1 VGGVALIISILTR
14 PNDPFFVTLGPN
26 TNWSHVYPCLH
37 ERNELQSLLAAG
49 LSRHGLA
56 PTPWHSSRTGPCNTS
71 PGASDTYPDT
81 LPRLTDYPDPVPPRV
96 ASLTQTILP
105 TFQNPP
111 LARTEAQHR
120 GLDILQILHALLD
133 LGNPTENVPDHLS
146 LSNGEIWVLQHHHRI
161 LIHDLRE
168 LLPILFLTHQ
178 QRPYRAELG
187 RVGRAL
193 LVELLSHRR
202 YRTATR
208 PDPTHIQHF
217 THLWLT
223 PVPGRTRQPTTAADW
238 ADTLSIWIHPH
249 GTLASKF
256 GHREDQDETGAGLI
270 DPERLEQWDQDSQ
283 RLGFS
288 FLNLLSTT
296 PEANPSHDN
305 HWKEFVLV
313 MSFSRDLLASLTHA
327 IAHLLTDDLVT
338 VSLQGV
344 ESLYTELEVKPW
356 TPEETEVLTMIN
368 LIISEG
374 LLSHVL
380 IKTRQ
385 QSQSQESQPYT
396 DAALLLLTLSLRA
409 NTGEVRIRMELNQ
422 AVYTLSVEGDVH
434 TLDLLL
440 GWLEDALPE
449 FHWMWPTVGKA
460 KTIPLLINRLDS
472 TCHQT
477 HKLSDMNRGLR
488 AVEVLCLLCQD
499 FSFCKDILKIGTHRL
514 LQTADKARRMQMSRP
529 DEHDPVRSRA
539 LDIQLTI
546 IECVNRTTATRQQA
560 DPQPGNT
567 RAPLRGWSVETTWQ
581 WILQTM
587 LALKSISAQQRPH
600 RTNINYAAG
609 LRTLHHLLTIESH
622 LTTQQRENAWLL
634 LGREEI
640 PELNAHLICSQLQEL
655 DGNAV
660 IGMATVLEGHTQAL
674 SLVSR
679 QPTAT
684 DDVIYRSLGL
694 LDIIC
699 PRGWARDKEA
709 TGDMPRWIHE
719 QTGVG

>member
-1 VGGVALIISILTR
+1 
-14 PNDPFFVTLGPN
+14 
-26 TNWSHVYPCLH
+26 
-37 ERNELQSLLAAG
+37 
-49 LSRHGLA
+49 
-56 PTPWHSSRTGPCNTS
+56 
-71 PGASDTYPDT
+71 
-81 LPRLTDYPDPVPPRV
+81 
-96 ASLTQTILP
+96 
-105 TFQNPP
+105 
-111 LARTEAQHR
+111 
-120 GLDILQILHALLD
+120 
-133 LGNPTENVPDHLS
+133 
-146 LSNGEIWVLQHHHRI
+146 
-161 LIHDLRE
+161 
-168 LLPILFLTHQ
+168 
-178 QRPYRAELG
+178 
-187 RVGRAL
+187 
-193 LVELLSHRR
+193 
-202 YRTATR
+202 
-208 PDPTHIQHF
+208 
-217 THLWLT
+217 
-223 PVPGRTRQPTTAADW
+223 
-238 ADTLSIWIHPH
+238 
-249 GTLASKF
+249 
-256 GHREDQDETGAGLI
+256 
-270 DPERLEQWDQDSQ
+270 
-283 RLGFS
+283 
-288 FLNLLSTT
+288 
-296 PEANPSHDN
+296 
-305 HWKEFVLV
+305 

-327 IAHLLTDDLVT
+327 IAHPLTDDLIT

-356 TPEETEVLTMIN
+356 TPEETEVYTMIN

-385 QSQSQESQPYT
+385 LSQSQESQPYT

-409 NTGEVRIRMELNQ
+409 NTAEVGIRMELNQ

-440 GWLEDALPE
+440 GWLGDALPE

-472 TCHQT
+472 TCLLT
-477 HKLSDMNRGLR
+477 HKLSDMNHGLW

-499 FSFCKDILKIGTHRL
+499 FSFCWDVLEIGTHRL

-529 DEHDPVRSRA
+529 DEYDPVRSRA

-546 IECVNRTTATRQQA
+546 IECVNRTTATRPQA
-560 DPQPGNT
+560 DPQPGSS
-567 RAPLRGWSVETTWQ
+567 RASLRGWSVETTWQ

-640 PELNAHLICSQLQEL
+640 PDLYAYLICSHLQEL

-674 SLVSR
+674 FPG
-679 QPTAT
+679 QQTT
-684 DDVIYRSLGL
+684 DGYRRHNLPESWS
-694 LDIIC
+694 
-699 PRGWARDKEA
+699 P
-709 TGDMPRWIHE
+709 
-719 QTGVG
+719 